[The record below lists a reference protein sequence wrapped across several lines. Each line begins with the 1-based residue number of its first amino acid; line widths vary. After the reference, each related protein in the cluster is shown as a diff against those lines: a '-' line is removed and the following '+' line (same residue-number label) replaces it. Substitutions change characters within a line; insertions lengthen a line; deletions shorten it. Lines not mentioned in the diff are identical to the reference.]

1 MTALTRE
8 FGHATRGLMFLAA
21 LTTGVVAFGNPA
33 RAGSVTD
40 DNAMAMMESAKT
52 PDDFQALA
60 AYYTGKAT
68 QAKAA
73 AQRHKSMLAAIGQ
86 GTGKPPY
93 NWTPHCRRL
102 IRLSQDQ
109 AADYTAMAAA
119 YEKLAAAGTK
129 PMGKMPMGTMN

>member
-1 MTALTRE
+1 MIAPIKDL
-8 FGHATRGLMFLAA
+8 GHVTRGLVFVAA
-21 LTTGVVAFGNPA
+21 LITGVVALGNTA
-33 RAGSVTD
+33 RADTVTD

-52 PDDFQALA
+52 PADFEALA
-60 AYYTGKAT
+60 TYYKGKAS

-73 AQRHKSMLAAIGQ
+73 AQRHKSMQAAIGQ
-86 GTGKPPY
+86 GAGKPPY
-93 NWTPHCRRL
+93 NWTAHCRRL

-119 YEKLAAAGTK
+119 YEKLAAAGSK